1 MKKSKK
7 ITIAIDGPAASGKS
21 TTARLVAE
29 KLSYIY
35 IDTGA
40 MYRAVTL
47 KVLNQNI
54 PVTDQE
60 AVARIAKDIDIQ
72 FEKNNQKTIIYMDGE
87 DVSDAIRTPEVD
99 RQISPVAANP
109 KVRKILV
116 KKQQEMGREGGV
128 VLDGRDIGTVVF
140 PNAEL
145 KIFMVA
151 SVEERA
157 KRRLKDL
164 ENQGIQADLEKIKE
178 EIRYRDL
185 QDMKRSYGPLKKAD
199 DAIEIDT
206 TDLTI
211 EQQVEKILELTKKYI
226 EI

>member
-109 KVRKILV
+109 KVREILV